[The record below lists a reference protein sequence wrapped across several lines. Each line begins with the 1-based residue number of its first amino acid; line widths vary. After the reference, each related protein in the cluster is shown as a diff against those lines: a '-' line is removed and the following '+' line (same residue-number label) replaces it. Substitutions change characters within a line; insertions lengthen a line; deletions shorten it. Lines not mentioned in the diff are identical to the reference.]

1 MQHEAS
7 VGLHG
12 AAEEHRSLFART
24 DLQGKRQIE
33 PFEKISHRDISGA
46 VDDQP
51 QGTLLCVLAHI
62 DHSIGETT
70 HDLPRHGKKQL
81 PGQADEIVGLLAV
94 NHGSPPGLAVY
105 IDTAYSNVGK
115 FQTSIISKSS
125 LR

>member
-1 MQHEAS
+1 
-7 VGLHG
+7 
-12 AAEEHRSLFART
+12 
-24 DLQGKRQIE
+24 
-33 PFEKISHRDISGA
+33 
-46 VDDQP
+46 
-51 QGTLLCVLAHI
+51 AHI

-105 IDTAYSNVGK
+105 INTAYSNVGK

-125 LR
+125 LRAPHSGHTQLGGTSSQRVPGGIPSSGRPASSS